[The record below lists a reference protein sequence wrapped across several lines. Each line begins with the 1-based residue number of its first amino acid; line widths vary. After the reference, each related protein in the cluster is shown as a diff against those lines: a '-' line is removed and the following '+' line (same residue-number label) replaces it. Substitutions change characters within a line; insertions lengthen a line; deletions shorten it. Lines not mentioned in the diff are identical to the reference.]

1 MSPRNEDLKK
11 FDASSEHWH
20 STQPKHQPVSIGK
33 TPNNARKQEAA
44 EML

>member
-1 MSPRNEDLKK
+1 MSPRNENLKK
-11 FDASSEHWH
+11 FDASREHWH
-20 STQPKHQPVSIGK
+20 STQQKHQPVNIGK